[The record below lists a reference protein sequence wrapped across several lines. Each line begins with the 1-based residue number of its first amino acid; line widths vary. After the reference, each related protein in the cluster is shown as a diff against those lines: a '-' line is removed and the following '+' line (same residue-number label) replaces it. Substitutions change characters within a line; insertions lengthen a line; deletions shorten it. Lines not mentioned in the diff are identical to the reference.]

1 MAKAKKKSEALS
13 VSRLINEVLVLQ
25 LSIPF
30 RQIVNDTTFATYTGS
45 KRPDI
50 LVSEF
55 EYDGT
60 NDKQYIENLVA
71 YAEAKDN
78 CSVNDRDWKD
88 AIAQAK
94 IKSEKL
100 KLPYFIITNCKTTI
114 FYNAHNLNEIRL
126 NGNPLREFQTIDIL
140 RLLKTKLLK
149 NKTLTNILTNVDS
162 ISTISESIFNKK
174 LWELASIYRGISFKN
189 NNQKIDFTIGFI
201 ALEFFEEKAKIENTF
216 DSTKINWSTCDDD
229 IDAKLVG
236 NLSQY
241 ITRLEQE
248 TSFKEFKNLMEIVN
262 EAINSKSKTPLVS
275 AENTRL
281 IYNIINSMSPLH
293 GTGFDLFG
301 AVYEHFASSKEK
313 KDFGEYF
320 TRRHYA
326 HIFSKLLL
334 KDIKFFHENKKFK
347 IADVACGTGGFLT
360 ESFKVVKNSYKLNE
374 SLTDEA
380 TKFLSEECFY
390 GFDVREENIA
400 RAKLN
405 MFLVGDGH
413 THIIHTNTLTDE
425 LEENF
430 FDYIIT
436 NPPYGAGTT
445 LAETTALSTSRLETA
460 FLIKIIKLLNAG
472 GKACIIIPDGIFENP
487 SYQAIRQELLEKCTI
502 DAIISLPKFAFA
514 PYTKEKTYALFIT
527 KRNTTKTAIQK
538 TPIWF
543 YIIDN
548 DGLANSDKR
557 FHTKLRNNRN
567 GWKHDELSGW
577 VSTDGEEKEGLLE
590 SRWLKFDDSETKGTE
605 WITEKNEKVK
615 MRKGGFIDISQ
626 ILNDKYMTLLPEYYL
641 RPYEPSYIDLDS
653 LKKEIK
659 LIDKM
664 IKELL

>member
-1 MAKAKKKSEALS
+1 MKKVNKKSEALS

-30 RQIVNDTTFATYTGS
+30 RQIVNDTTFSTYTGS

-50 LVSEF
+50 LISEF
-55 EYDGT
+55 EYNGT
-60 NDKQYIENLVA
+60 NDTQYIENLVA

-78 CSVNDRDWKD
+78 CNVNDKDWKD
-88 AIAQAK
+88 AIKQAK
-94 IKSEKL
+94 QKSKKL
-100 KLPYFIITNCKTTI
+100 KLPYFIITNCKATF
-114 FYNAHNLNEIRL
+114 FYNAHNIQEIKL

-140 RLLKTKLLK
+140 RLIKSKLLK
-149 NKTLTNILTNVDS
+149 EPNLTNILTNVDS

-174 LWELASIYRGISFKN
+174 LWELASIYRGINFKN

-201 ALEFFEEKAKIENTF
+201 ALEFFEEKAKIENTY
-216 DSTKINWSTCDDD
+216 DTSTINWSNCDDT
-229 IDAKLVG
+229 INEKLVG

-241 ITRLEQE
+241 ITKLENE

-262 EAINSKSKTPLVS
+262 NAINSKDKTPIVS

-281 IYNIINSMSPLH
+281 IYNTINSMSPLH

-334 KDIKFFHENKKFK
+334 KDIQFFNEKQTFT
-347 IADVACGTGGFLT
+347 IADPACGTGGFLT

-374 SLTDEA
+374 SLNKNA
-380 TKFLSEECFY
+380 INFLSKECFY
-390 GFDVREENIA
+390 GYDVREENIA

-413 THIIHTNTLTDE
+413 THITHANTLSDKIK
-425 LEENF
+425 ENF

-436 NPPYGAGTT
+436 NPPYGNGTIS
-445 LAETTALSTSRLETA
+445 AETSSLSTTRLEIA
-460 FLIKIIKLLNAG
+460 FLIKIIKLLNVG
-472 GKACIIIPDGIFENP
+472 GKSCVIIPDGIFENP

-514 PYTKEKTYALFIT
+514 PYTKEKTYALFFT
-527 KRNTTKTAIQK
+527 KRSLTKTKIQK
-538 TPIWF
+538 KPIWF

-557 FHTKLRNNRN
+557 FQTKLRNNRN

-577 VSTDGEEKEGLLE
+577 VSTDGEEREGVLE
-590 SRWLKFDDSETKGTE
+590 SRWLNFDDSSTNGTE
-605 WITEKNEKVK
+605 WITEKGEFVK
-615 MRKGGFIDISQ
+615 MRKGGFIDIKQ
-626 ILNDKYMTLLPEYYL
+626 ILNDKYITLLPEYYL

-659 LIDKM
+659 IIDTM

>member
-1 MAKAKKKSEALS
+1 
-13 VSRLINEVLVLQ
+13 
-25 LSIPF
+25 
-30 RQIVNDTTFATYTGS
+30 
-45 KRPDI
+45 
-50 LVSEF
+50 
-55 EYDGT
+55 
-60 NDKQYIENLVA
+60 
-71 YAEAKDN
+71 
-78 CSVNDRDWKD
+78 
-88 AIAQAK
+88 
-94 IKSEKL
+94 
-100 KLPYFIITNCKTTI
+100 
-114 FYNAHNLNEIRL
+114 LNEIRL

-436 NPPYGAGTT
+436 NPPYGTGTT
-445 LAETTALSTSRLETA
+445 LAETTALSTSRLEIA

-527 KRNTTKTAIQK
+527 KRNTIKTAIQK

-548 DGLANSDKR
+548 DGLANSYKR

-577 VSTDGEEKEGLLE
+577 VSTDGEEREGILE

-659 LIDKM
+659 LIDSM

>member
-445 LAETTALSTSRLETA
+445 LAETTALSTSRLEIA

>member
-50 LVSEF
+50 LISEF

-436 NPPYGAGTT
+436 NPPYGTGTT
-445 LAETTALSTSRLETA
+445 LAETTALSTSRLEIA

-527 KRNTTKTAIQK
+527 KRNTIKTAIQK

-577 VSTDGEEKEGLLE
+577 VSTDGEEREGILE

-659 LIDKM
+659 LIDSM